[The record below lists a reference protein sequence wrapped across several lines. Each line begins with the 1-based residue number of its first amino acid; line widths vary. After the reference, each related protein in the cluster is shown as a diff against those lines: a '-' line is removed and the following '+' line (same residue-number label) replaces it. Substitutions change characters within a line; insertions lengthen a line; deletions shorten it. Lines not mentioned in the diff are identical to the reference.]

1 MLQNK
6 TYFEDFHILAF
17 SNNPERRPLLFLVF
31 FLIYLIGVLGNI
43 VLIMVTFM
51 DAQLHTPMYFFL
63 CNLSTVDIIF
73 TTATLSK
80 LMDILLSG
88 NTSMSITQCFSQL
101 FFFIFAA
108 STEDTL
114 LPTMA
119 YDRYIAI
126 SHPLHYNSIMTNK
139 SCVML
144 LIANWISGCLN
155 SLTLTLAASRL
166 TLCQSNK
173 IQHFFCD
180 IKALQKI
187 SCPDIKF
194 LIIIYA
200 EAIILGLLP
209 FILSLTSY
217 IKIIKIILS
226 IKSKTGRRKAF
237 STCSS
242 HFTVLVIFYGAAM
255 CMYMRPPSE
264 HSEGFDQ
271 VFSLLFV
278 AVTPFLNPL
287 IYSLRNKEVKGALM
301 RLVGLK
307 KSDPKLFKT

>member
-1 MLQNK
+1 MDNK
-6 TYFEDFHILAF
+6 TSFKDFQLLAF
-17 SNNPERRPLLFLVF
+17 SNNPERGPLLFLVF
-31 FLIYLIGVLGNI
+31 FLIYLVGVLGNI
-43 VLIMVTFM
+43 ALITVTFV
-51 DAQLHTPMYFFL
+51 DAHLHTPMYFFL

-73 TTATLSK
+73 TNATLSK

-88 NTSMSITQCFSQL
+88 NKSMSIKECFSQM

-126 SHPLHYNSIMTNK
+126 SNPLHYHSIMNNK
-139 SCVML
+139 SCVLL

-155 SLTLTLAASRL
+155 SFILTLAASHL

-173 IQHFFCD
+173 IKHFFCD
-180 IKALQKI
+180 VKALQKI
-187 SCPDIKF
+187 ACPDIMF

-209 FILSLTSY
+209 FLLSLISY
-217 IKIIKIILS
+217 IKIITIILG
-226 IKSKTGRRKAF
+226 IKSKTGRRKVF

-264 HSEGFDQ
+264 QSEEFDQ

-278 AVTPFLNPL
+278 AVTPILNPL

-301 RLVGLK
+301 RLMGLR
-307 KSDPKLFKT
+307 KSDQKWFDT